1 MYEIKCYVFNT
12 EGKHHSCVPQP
23 FLLQTSVYSLCTEV
37 APIVRESKL
46 FLHLNTECILLQRS
60 EEMRGEWS
68 QENGM
73 INQWWQE
80 R

>member
-12 EGKHHSCVPQP
+12 EGQHHSYVPQL
-23 FLLQTSVYSLCTEV
+23 FLLQMSVYSLCIEV

-60 EEMRGEWS
+60 EAMRGERS
-68 QENGM
+68 QVNGM
-73 INQWWQE
+73 MNK
-80 R
+80 